1 VIVRADLPR
10 GVQSAQIVH
19 AAGESSPGTLPSGTF
34 AVTLTAPSE
43 QALRKEAE
51 RLQARGFVRR
61 EALSEPVRPL
71 GFWERCKLVLRDF
84 ARALADCI
92 WPSAEIE
99 PLAFVPIYEPDAPYD
114 GALMAIGVVPARK
127 EALRR
132 HFSSLPTL
140 K

>member
-19 AAGESSPGTLPSGTF
+19 AAGESSPGQLPSGTY

-43 QALRKEAE
+43 QALQKEAE
-51 RLQARGFVRR
+51 RLLARGFVRR
-61 EALSEPVRPL
+61 EALSEPARPL
-71 GFWERCKLVLRDF
+71 GFWARCKLVFRDAVRSF
-84 ARALADCI
+84 ASCI
-92 WPSAEIE
+92 WPTAEVE
-99 PLAFVPIYEPDAPYD
+99 PLAFVPIYEPDAPYG
-114 GALMAIGVVPARK
+114 GALMALGIVPARR